1 MSSVQASDTHA
12 SDPGKNS
19 HTSTRRVLNECYDRR
34 LDTQVR
40 AGDRKY
46 GGGRMPV
53 AEILDGKI
61 AVRTQY
67 HERHLVQQVPGARYD
82 KNAGHWMVPLS
93 WASCITLRGVFGSDL
108 ATGSEL
114 TKWSWEVY
122 NNRIKPATD

>member
-1 MSSVQASDTHA
+1 
-12 SDPGKNS
+12 
-19 HTSTRRVLNECYDRR
+19 
-34 LDTQVR
+34 
-40 AGDRKY
+40 
-46 GGGRMPV
+46 MPV
-53 AEILDGKI
+53 AEILDGRI

-82 KNAGHWMVPLS
+82 RHAGYWMVPLS

-122 NNRIKPATD
+122 NNRIKPATDLRSAMELPASDPIAQIIDRIEGRQEALGEAA